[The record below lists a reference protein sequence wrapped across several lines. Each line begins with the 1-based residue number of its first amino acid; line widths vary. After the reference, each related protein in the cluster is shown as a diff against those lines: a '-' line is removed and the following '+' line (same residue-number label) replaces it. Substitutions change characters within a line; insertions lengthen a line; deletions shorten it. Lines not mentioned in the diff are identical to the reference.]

1 MRFRAAL
8 DDIVPYEPGRPIER
22 VQLEFGIERVVKLA
36 SNEYP
41 LPPFPE
47 VAAAIAAAVADLHRY
62 PDGHSMGL
70 RTALAAKYDCT
81 LEEIAI
87 GNGSCELLLYLG
99 AALLSPGDE
108 VVFADPSFTVYPLV
122 CQLHD
127 ARQVAVP
134 LKDHRLDLEAMLAA
148 VGPRTRIVFVCNP
161 NNPTGTYLPAAE
173 IAAFVAEVPADVL
186 IVLDEA
192 YNEFVESDDRL
203 DTLPLARRHDNVLIL
218 RTFSKIYGLCG
229 LRVGYGLC
237 SREVR
242 AAIDKVRQPFNVNS
256 LAQTAATEALRHEDQ
271 MLVRRAQ
278 TIDLRRSMTTELE
291 ALGRPVVPSEAN
303 FMLVGTESLTL
314 PQEEI
319 CGALLAE
326 GAIVRDGNAL
336 GCPGWMR
343 VSVGTREEIDFF
355 LGRLRRLSADGGW
368 PN

>member
-22 VQLEFGIERVVKLA
+22 VQLEFGLQQVVKLA

-62 PDGHSMGL
+62 PDGHAMGL
-70 RTALAAKYDCT
+70 RAALAARYDCT

-99 AALLSPGDE
+99 ATLLSPGDE

-122 CQLHD
+122 CQLHE

-134 LKDHRLDLEAMLAA
+134 LKDHRLDLDAMLAA

-161 NNPTGTYLPAAE
+161 NNPSGTYLPAAD

-186 IVLDEA
+186 VVLDEA
-192 YNEFVESDDRL
+192 YNEFVDRDDRQ
-203 DTLPLARRHDNVLIL
+203 DTLPLARRHENVLIL

-229 LRVGYGLC
+229 LRAGYGLC
-237 SREVR
+237 SPDVR

-256 LAQTAATEALRHEDQ
+256 LAQAAATEALRHDDQ
-271 MLVRRAQ
+271 MLARRAR
-278 TIDLRRSMTTELE
+278 TIELRRSMAAELE

-303 FMLVGTESLTL
+303 FMLVGTEGLTL
-314 PQEEI
+314 PQEQVS
-319 CGALLAE
+319 GALLAT
-326 GAIVRDGNAL
+326 GAIVRDGNSL
-336 GCPGWMR
+336 GCPGWIR

-355 LGRLRRLSADGGW
+355 LARLGRLIDDGGR